1 MDKKLLKICNLES
14 EVEEQKILNGINLE
28 VNKGELH
35 VIMGP
40 NGAGKSTLAN
50 VLMGHP
56 EHKIISG
63 DIEFEGEN
71 INELAVDKRAKK
83 GIFLSFQYP
92 QEIPGVTVENFLRTA
107 KTAVSGEQQSIFD
120 FKFLLEEK
128 MNLLDIDQSYA
139 DRYLNKGFSGGEK
152 KKNEILQMAVLEPKL
167 AILDETDSG
176 LDVDA
181 TKTVAE
187 GIKKL
192 ASDDNAMIIIT
203 HHNQILDYLQPD
215 YVHVLVDGRIAK
227 SGDMKLARIIEE
239 EGYAEYKEEILDES
253 NFKTNC

>member
-1 MDKKLLKICNLES
+1 MDKKLLKVCNLES
-14 EVEEQKILNGINLE
+14 KVEEEKILNGINLE
-28 VNKGELH
+28 VNKGEIH

-56 EHKIISG
+56 EHKIING
-63 DIEFEGEN
+63 EIEFEGEK
-71 INELAVDKRAKK
+71 INELEVDKRAKK

-192 ASDDNAMIIIT
+192 ASEDNAMIIIT

-227 SGDMKLARIIEE
+227 SGDMELARAIEK
-239 EGYAEYKEEILDES
+239 EGYAEYKDEILDES
-253 NFKTNC
+253 NSKTNC

>member
-1 MDKKLLKICNLES
+1 MKDKLLKICDLKS
-14 EVEEQKILNGINLE
+14 SADEEEILKGINLE
-28 VNKGELH
+28 VDKGEIH

-40 NGAGKSTLAN
+40 NGSGKSTLAN

-56 EHKIISG
+56 DYEITSG
-63 DIEFEGEN
+63 EVDFDGEN
-71 INELAVDKRAKK
+71 INDLEVDKRAKK

-107 KTAVSGEQQSIFD
+107 KTSVSGENQSIFD

-128 MNLLDIDQSYA
+128 MKLLDIDQSYA

-192 ASDDNAMIIIT
+192 ASDDNSMIIIT
-203 HHNQILDYLQPD
+203 HHNTILDYLEPD
-215 YVHVLVDGRIAK
+215 HVHVLVEGKIVK
-227 SGDMKLARIIEE
+227 SGDMSLAREIEKN
-239 EGYAEYKEEILDES
+239 GYAEYREKARQEES
-253 NFKTNC
+253 TKTNC

>member
-1 MDKKLLKICNLES
+1 MGKKLLKVCDLES
-14 EVEEQKILNGINLE
+14 KVEEEKILKGINLE
-28 VNKGELH
+28 VNKGEIH

-56 EHKIISG
+56 EHKITKG
-63 DIEFEGEN
+63 EIEFEGEK
-71 INELAVDKRAKK
+71 INDLEVDKRAKK

-107 KTAVSGEQQSIFD
+107 KTSVSGEQQSIFD

-128 MNLLDIDQSYA
+128 MNLLDIDSSYA

-203 HHNQILDYLQPD
+203 HHNQILDYLKPD

-227 SGDMKLARIIEE
+227 SGDMELARLIEK
-239 EGYAEYKEEILDES
+239 EGYADYKEDLKEENNS
-253 NFKTNC
+253 KTNC

>member
-1 MDKKLLKICNLES
+1 MNKKMLKICNLES
-14 EVEEQKILNGINLE
+14 KVEEEAILKGINLE
-28 VNKGELH
+28 VEKGETH

-40 NGAGKSTLAN
+40 NGSGKSTLAN

-56 EHKIISG
+56 DYEITAGEI
-63 DIEFEGEN
+63 DFEGEN
-71 INELAVDKRAKK
+71 INDLAVDKRAKK

-107 KTAVSGEQQSIFD
+107 KTSVTGENQSIFD

-128 MNLLDIDQSYA
+128 MKLLDIDESYA

-192 ASDDNAMIIIT
+192 SSDDNSMIIIT
-203 HHNQILDYLQPD
+203 HHNQILDYIEPD
-215 YVHVLVDGRIAK
+215 YVHVLVEGKIVK
-227 SGDMKLARIIEE
+227 SGDIELAREIEKN
-239 EGYAEYKEEILDES
+239 GYAEYREKAEKM
-253 NFKTNC
+253 NTKTNC

>member
-1 MDKKLLKICNLES
+1 MDNKLLKITNLES
-14 EVEEQKILNGINLE
+14 KVEDEKILTGINLE
-28 VNKGELH
+28 VNRGELH

-56 EHKIISG
+56 EHKITNG
-63 DIEFEGEN
+63 NLEFEGEN

-128 MNLLDIDQSYA
+128 MKLLNIDQSYS

-181 TKTVAE
+181 TKTVAK

-192 ASDDNAMIIIT
+192 ASKDNAMIIIT
-203 HHNQILDYLQPD
+203 HHNQILDYLKPD

-227 SGDMKLARIIEE
+227 SGDMSLAKEIED
-239 EGYAEYKEEILDES
+239 EGYAEYKEEALNES
-253 NFKTNC
+253 NSKSNC

>member
-1 MDKKLLKICNLES
+1 
-14 EVEEQKILNGINLE
+14 
-28 VNKGELH
+28 
-35 VIMGP
+35 
-40 NGAGKSTLAN
+40 
-50 VLMGHP
+50 
-56 EHKIISG
+56 
-63 DIEFEGEN
+63 
-71 INELAVDKRAKK
+71 
-83 GIFLSFQYP
+83 
-92 QEIPGVTVENFLRTA
+92 VENFLRTA

-192 ASDDNAMIIIT
+192 ASEDNAMIIIT

-227 SGDMKLARIIEE
+227 SGDMELARAIEK
-239 EGYAEYKEEILDES
+239 EGYAEYKDEILDES
-253 NFKTNC
+253 NSKTNC